1 VLGAASF
8 DAESALND
16 ASVCVDT
23 GPANSSCSEVPNS
36 EFFLAAKVEKRF
48 EFIVRIQ
55 AQRAQPVT
63 AINLNSDAGHSFL
76 NDRLIEIQASED
88 GEGDGREFPRP
99 KGLKNPRAQEFPLV
113 AISLNAKGQPGPD
126 QPPIFHPSTCGG
138 GRHERVADLHSL
150 PLPLNFGSPAWGA
163 GTDALR

>member
-1 VLGAASF
+1 M
-8 DAESALND
+8 
-16 ASVCVDT
+16 
-23 GPANSSCSEVPNS
+23 
-36 EFFLAAKVEKRF
+36 EKRF

-76 NDRLIEIQASED
+76 NDRFDRNSSIGGWS
-88 GEGDGREFPRP
+88 GRWKRVS
-99 KGLKNPRAQEFPLV
+99 KTQRLKNPRAQEFPLV

-138 GRHERVADLHSL
+138 GRHESVADLHSL
-150 PLPLNFGSPAWGA
+150 PLPLNFRSPAHL
-163 GTDALR
+163 LRSASLVLPPNRSSTSKLSTCLIYFVSFL